1 MFDDKQKYLRDLISN
16 IKRLTTKE
24 KHHIL
29 SIFKKYNVEYTKN
42 ANGYFFNLDKI
53 DSDILDKVYKC
64 VNLIEEKRELIT
76 TLDKKRDSYLEYYK
90 NLIENKLKETITKKR
105 DDYIK
110 QLILIPSDM
119 CIKKKSVK
127 RVTRFSNL
135 DPDILMKEHSRP
147 KKYHKNS
154 VYFRLNQRIVALSRK
169 SNRGKS
175 SSKAGRDGGGGDGDT
190 EGGGGGT
197 GDGGSA
203 GAGIDMDMDIG
214 DDMGGDG
221 DDIGGNDDI
230 SIEGL
235 DDELQDSIGEEY
247 VDETSSNLD
256 DYGEGEGS
264 EFMGDDEYYKDS
276 NSDRETENK
285 TDNKTDKSE
294 KTERTENKTRTTKT
308 GRHKKKRKDVAASSQ
323 ELDYYKSLLKKS
335 GFTFDDDKCVQIK
348 LETYIE

>member
-53 DSDILDKVYKC
+53 DYDILDKVYKC

-90 NLIENKLKETITKKR
+90 NLIENKLKETINKKR

-110 QLILIPSDM
+110 QLILTPSDM

-127 RVTRFSNL
+127 RVIRFSNL

-154 VYFRLNQRIVALSRK
+154 VYFRLNQKIVALSRRY
-169 SNRGKS
+169 NRGKS
-175 SSKAGRDGGGGDGDT
+175 NSKAARDGGGGGDDDI
-190 EGGGGGT
+190 EGGGDDDIEG
-197 GDGGSA
+197 GGSA
-203 GAGIDMDMDIG
+203 GPGIDIDI
-214 DDMGGDG
+214 DIDGGDG
-221 DDIGGNDDI
+221 DDDI
-230 SIEGL
+230 NIEGL
-235 DDELQDSIGEEY
+235 DDELKDSIGEEY

-256 DYGEGEGS
+256 DYGDGEGS

-276 NSDRETENK
+276 NSDIETENK
-285 TDNKTDKSE
+285 TEKTDKSE
-294 KTERTENKTRTTKT
+294 RTERTENKTRTIKT
-308 GRHKKKRKDVAASSQ
+308 GKHKKKRKDVAASYQ
-323 ELDYYKSLLKKS
+323 EVDYYKSLLKKS
-335 GFTFDDDKCVQIK
+335 GFKFDDDKCVQIK
-348 LETYIE
+348 LEVYIE